1 MQNNQGNVMSSKVE
15 EARRNFTSHKEKY
28 EKLRADVA
36 IKMRFLDENKV
47 SIVFYYVKRRITP
60 FAICPTYCLNFFI
73 LTNI

>member
-1 MQNNQGNVMSSKVE
+1 MSSKVE

-47 SIVFYYVKRRITP
+47 S
-60 FAICPTYCLNFFI
+60 AIYDYFERWALNTLSNLLYF
-73 LTNI
+73 L